1 MKKIYLDNGAST
13 MVDPKVCK
21 VMEPYF
27 EDCYGNASSSHE
39 CGVDAHRA
47 LLLARESV
55 ARSIGAREEGIVF
68 TSGGTES
75 NNMALKGLFWKE
87 VEKGSGRNHIVT
99 TKIEHAC
106 IVNTCKW
113 LETQGCKVTYLD
125 VDEEGFV
132 SAEELKSVIRPET
145 FVVSIIHGNN
155 EIGTVQ
161 DLDVLGK
168 VCREAGVLFH
178 TDACQS
184 FTKVP
189 INVRRLP
196 VDLMTLN
203 SHKIHGPKGVG
214 ALWLRKGVEI
224 TPLIHGGGHEMGLRG
239 GTENVAGLVGFAEA
253 CKRGRKNKL
262 KGLIRMRN
270 YFIDEVLERVSGSK
284 LNGPRDEDGMKR
296 LCNNINITFPVNGE
310 MLGGYLNADG
320 VCTSKGSACSNNGH
334 SVSPILN
341 AIGRTEEDAANSIR
355 FTISRFTEQKDLDIA
370 IEVVVKS
377 VEKVG

>member
-224 TPLIHGGGHEMGLRG
+224 TPLIHGGG
-239 GTENVAGLVGFAEA
+239 
-253 CKRGRKNKL
+253 
-262 KGLIRMRN
+262 
-270 YFIDEVLERVSGSK
+270 
-284 LNGPRDEDGMKR
+284 
-296 LCNNINITFPVNGE
+296 
-310 MLGGYLNADG
+310 
-320 VCTSKGSACSNNGH
+320 
-334 SVSPILN
+334 
-341 AIGRTEEDAANSIR
+341 
-355 FTISRFTEQKDLDIA
+355 
-370 IEVVVKS
+370 
-377 VEKVG
+377 